1 MHLNSTLETLFPTI
15 RAGVLSATL
24 LQPEHWWLMTEL
36 ATHLGT
42 KPSSLRR
49 ELESLVSVGL
59 LLRRQDGR
67 RTYFKAN
74 ADSPLF
80 PHLRGLLV
88 KISGLESAQNS
99 TPNRFQIDRLNVEVH
114 PDRESAGRAAAQDVA
129 EYLRRL
135 GSAYDSTGVIFAT
148 GASQLDTLRALV
160 ATPDIPWDKI
170 VGFHL
175 DEYVDLDENHPA
187 SFRRYLR
194 ENLTSR
200 VRMRQFFEIDGS
212 APDHDSVCLEY
223 AERLRASAPRLCLLG
238 VGENGHLAF
247 NEPAEADFHD
257 PADVKIVRL
266 DATCRQQ
273 QTAEGWF
280 GSIEEVPA
288 QAITVTIPA
297 LFRVPRLILTIPGK
311 RKAHIV
317 KRTFTEPISTQ
328 CPATLLRTHP
338 DATVYLDLDSA
349 AELDL
354 RAAAS

>member
-1 MHLNSTLETLFPTI
+1 MRMNGTLETLFPAI

-24 LQPEHWWLMTEL
+24 LQPEHWWFVKEL
-36 ATHLGT
+36 ARHLGT
-42 KPSSLRR
+42 TPSKLKR
-49 ELESLVSVGL
+49 ELELLVSMGL

-67 RTYFKAN
+67 HTYFKAN
-74 ADSPLF
+74 AGSPLF
-80 PHLRGLLV
+80 PDLCALLE
-88 KISGLESAQNS
+88 KTSGLETARNSA
-99 TPNRFQIDRLNVEVH
+99 PKRFQIDRLKVEVH
-114 PDRESAGRAAAQDVA
+114 ADKESAGRAAAQEVA
-129 EYLRRL
+129 EYLRRM
-135 GSAYDSTGVIFAT
+135 GSAQDSLAVIFAT
-148 GASQLDTLRALV
+148 GASQLDMLRALV
-160 ATPDIPWDKI
+160 AAPDIPWNKI

-200 VRMRQFFEIDGS
+200 VRMREFFPINGS
-212 APDHDSVCLEY
+212 SPDHGAICRKY
-223 AERLRASAPRLCLLG
+223 AERMCAAAPRLCLLG

-257 PADVKIVRL
+257 PADVKMVTL

-288 QAITVTIPA
+288 RAITVTIPA

-311 RKAHIV
+311 RKAQIV
-317 KRTFTEPISTQ
+317 RRAFTEPISTD
-328 CPATLLRTHP
+328 CPATILRTHP

-349 AELDL
+349 AELD
-354 RAAAS
+354 

>member
-1 MHLNSTLETLFPTI
+1 MRMNGTLETLFPTI
-15 RAGVLSATL
+15 RASVLSATL
-24 LQPEHWWLMTEL
+24 LQPERWWIVTEL
-36 ATHLGT
+36 ARHLGT
-42 KPSSLRR
+42 TPSRVQR
-49 ELESLVSVGL
+49 ELESLVSLGL

-80 PHLRGLLV
+80 PDLRGLIE
-88 KISGLESAQNS
+88 KTSGFETAQNS
-99 TPNRFQIDRLNVEVH
+99 ATNRFQIDRLKVEVH
-114 PDRESAGRAAAQDVA
+114 PDKESAGRAAAQETA
-129 EYLRRL
+129 EYLRRM
-135 GSAYDSTGVIFAT
+135 GSAQDAVAVIFAT
-148 GASQLDTLRALV
+148 GASQLDMLRALV
-160 ATPDIPWDKI
+160 AAPDIPWNKI

-175 DEYVDLDENHPA
+175 DEYVDLDENHAA

-200 VRMRQFFEIDGS
+200 IRMREFFAIDGS
-212 APDHDSVCLEY
+212 SPDHDAVCREY
-223 AERLRASAPRLCLLG
+223 AERMRAAGPQLCLLG
-238 VGENGHLAF
+238 IGENGHLAF

-257 PADVKIVRL
+257 PADVKMVTL

-288 QAITVTIPA
+288 RAITVTIPA

-317 KRTFTEPISTQ
+317 RRAFTEPISTH
-328 CPATLLRTHP
+328 CPATVLRTHP

-349 AELDL
+349 AELD
-354 RAAAS
+354 

>member
-1 MHLNSTLETLFPTI
+1 MRMNGTLETLFPTI
-15 RAGVLSATL
+15 RASVLSATL
-24 LQPEHWWLMTEL
+24 LQPERWWIVTEL
-36 ATHLGT
+36 ARHLGT
-42 KPSSLRR
+42 TPSRVQR
-49 ELESLVSVGL
+49 ELESLVSLGL

-80 PHLRGLLV
+80 PDLRGLIE
-88 KISGLESAQNS
+88 KTSGFETAQNS
-99 TPNRFQIDRLNVEVH
+99 ATNRFQIDRLKVEVH
-114 PDRESAGRAAAQDVA
+114 PDKESAGRAAAQETA
-129 EYLRRL
+129 EYLRRM
-135 GSAYDSTGVIFAT
+135 GSAQDAVAVIFAT
-148 GASQLDTLRALV
+148 GASQLDMLRALV
-160 ATPDIPWDKI
+160 AAPDIPWNKI

-200 VRMRQFFEIDGS
+200 IRMREFFAIDGS
-212 APDHDSVCLEY
+212 SPDHDAVCREY
-223 AERLRASAPRLCLLG
+223 AERMRAAGPQLCLLG
-238 VGENGHLAF
+238 IGENGHLAF

-257 PADVKIVRL
+257 PADVKMVTL

-288 QAITVTIPA
+288 RAITVTIPA

-317 KRTFTEPISTQ
+317 RRAFTEPISTH
-328 CPATLLRTHP
+328 CPATVLRTHP

-349 AELDL
+349 AELD
-354 RAAAS
+354 